1 MKKYYLQFIF
11 INILFY
17 IILFIPVNTVRA
29 DAKIKMPDPQI
40 KISDELTQK
49 LATPPDCS
57 TINGKTICKNSWIA
71 DYIEAVYK
79 YLIGIVGILATV
91 VMMIGGVIWI
101 TAGGNASRVG
111 EAKAWIGGALMGLV
125 LALASYTILYQ
136 INDETVKMKPIKYTK
151 VNGEDN
157 YSVSWD
163 EGEDYI
169 CCQKS
174 WLEGTTWVYECVNK
188 LKTEGCPSN
197 SLSLSTWTKKNG
209 ACDGI
214 SGKCE

>member
-1 MKKYYLQFIF
+1 MK
-11 INILFY
+11 INLAGKTLI
-17 IILFIPVNTVRA
+17 IILVLFGGILLQDNFVNAT
-29 DAKIKMPDPQI
+29 IHPDPQI

-49 LATPPDCS
+49 LTARPDCD
-57 TINGKTICKNSWIA
+57 TVNGKTICKNSWIA

-101 TAGGNASRVG
+101 TAGGNASRIG

-136 INDETVKMKPIKYTK
+136 INDETVKIKPIIYTK
-151 VNGEDN
+151 VDGEDGH
-157 YSVSWD
+157 STSWD
-163 EGEDYI
+163 EGGDYI

-174 WLEGTTWVYECVNK
+174 WLVGTTWVYDCANRLE
-188 LKTEGCPSN
+188 TEGCPSN
-197 SLSLSTWTKKNG
+197 SLSFSTWTKK
-209 ACDGI
+209 DGLCNSI